1 MVDFRASI
9 GEDELLYNESVDVYS
24 WAIVMWEVL
33 NEEVVFGRGA
43 VDLAQL
49 VTGILQ
55 GQRPPVNPPSDSFEK
70 EGIDV
75 SRALISDNVGLSL
88 GSNDQKK
95 AAKEPNSFCNSL
107 ALFELFITLSILPRC
122 LTTPAFVNIFSVWS
136 SL

>member
-1 MVDFRASI
+1 MVGPTKVQPLCFKAFDIA
-9 GEDELLYNESVDVYS
+9 
-24 WAIVMWEVL
+24 
-33 NEEVVFGRGA
+33 
-43 VDLAQL
+43 
-49 VTGILQ
+49 
-55 GQRPPVNPPSDSFEK
+55 SDSFEK

-75 SRALISDNVGLSL
+75 SLTLLLDNVGLSL